1 MSQTSL
7 SAGKRCRHI
16 PALQS
21 KLSGLAG
28 CYVSMPSSPKTHNGP
43 PVPGDGAIP
52 ARQPADKH
60 FAAAERYASAA
71 APRSEAHSKS
81 LAFSM
86 PAFPMPEHQRG
97 CASSRLSK
105 GTDTAAL
112 IEAQSKSRSAAPH
125 HRAGQA
131 RPRGAPE
138 QQVLS
143 KPVPSGANTEGG
155 AIRST
160 SGGPPVNTASSR
172 RALSSGLTNVTVT
185 QAVGYEYASK
195 INLRSAIGQS
205 LTAATEWDA
214 SEQAAVPC

>member
-1 MSQTSL
+1 M
-7 SAGKRCRHI
+7 RCRHI

-28 CYVSMPSSPKTHNGP
+28 CYDSMPSSPKIHTGRP
-43 PVPGDGAIP
+43 MAGDGAIP

-60 FAAAERYASAA
+60 FVAAERYASAA
-71 APRSEAHSKS
+71 APRSEPHSKS

-86 PAFPMPEHQRG
+86 PAFPMPEHQRS
-97 CASSRLSK
+97 CTSSRLSK
-105 GTDTAAL
+105 GTDTAAP
-112 IEAQSKSRSAAPH
+112 IEAQGKSRSAAPH

-131 RPRGAPE
+131 KPRGAPE
-138 QQVLS
+138 QQVFS
-143 KPVPSGANTEGG
+143 KAAPSGANTKCG

-172 RALSSGLTNVTVT
+172 RALSSGLTSVKVT
-185 QAVGYEYASK
+185 QAVEYASK

-205 LTAATEWDA
+205 LAAAIEWDA